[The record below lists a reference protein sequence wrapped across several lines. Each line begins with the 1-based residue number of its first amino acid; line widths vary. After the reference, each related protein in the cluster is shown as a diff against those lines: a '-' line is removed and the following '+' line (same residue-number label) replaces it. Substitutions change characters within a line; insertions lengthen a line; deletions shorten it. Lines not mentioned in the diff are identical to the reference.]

1 MKRIET
7 KYLIIGNSTASV
19 SCVEAIRSM
28 DKQGAI
34 TLIASEKEHTYSK
47 PLITYLLKGLISPER
62 MYYRPNDFYKT
73 NRINAILGSE
83 IKGIDVSS
91 SNAKTATGEEII
103 FERLLIA
110 TGGAPVLPQVPGIES
125 EGVFTFFTWKDAE
138 NVKKYIQRRKINHAV
153 VVGGGLI
160 GLKTLEALL
169 DLGIKTDLVEKA
181 PHVLGAILD
190 ETAAEMVHKRLA
202 DANVGIYCR
211 TSVQEILTIN
221 ELTSGIRLEND
232 REIDCEMVVFAIGV
246 KPNTRL
252 LTESGIKID
261 KGIIVNSR
269 MQTNFPNIYAAGDV
283 TQSYDLTTGTNRN
296 IALFPSAYK
305 QGRIAGINMAGGD
318 VEYPG
323 GIVMNSI
330 SICGLPVISV
340 GNVLPDGEESEI
352 FSKLDMK
359 NSIYKKVVL
368 KKDKITG
375 ALFVNQVDRVGIY
388 TGIIKSGI
396 NVAEIKEMLLTE
408 GFGLLTLPKEY
419 RKYVVSGVGI
429 EI

>member
-1 MKRIET
+1 
-7 KYLIIGNSTASV
+7 
-19 SCVEAIRSM
+19 M

>member
-1 MKRIET
+1 
-7 KYLIIGNSTASV
+7 
-19 SCVEAIRSM
+19 
-28 DKQGAI
+28 
-34 TLIASEKEHTYSK
+34 
-47 PLITYLLKGLISPER
+47 
-62 MYYRPNDFYKT
+62 
-73 NRINAILGSE
+73 
-83 IKGIDVSS
+83 
-91 SNAKTATGEEII
+91 
-103 FERLLIA
+103 
-110 TGGAPVLPQVPGIES
+110 
-125 EGVFTFFTWKDAE
+125 
-138 NVKKYIQRRKINHAV
+138 
-153 VVGGGLI
+153 
-160 GLKTLEALL
+160 
-169 DLGIKTDLVEKA
+169 
-181 PHVLGAILD
+181 
-190 ETAAEMVHKRLA
+190 
-202 DANVGIYCR
+202 
-211 TSVQEILTIN
+211 
-221 ELTSGIRLEND
+221 
-232 REIDCEMVVFAIGV
+232 
-246 KPNTRL
+246 
-252 LTESGIKID
+252 
-261 KGIIVNSR
+261 
-269 MQTNFPNIYAAGDV
+269 
-283 TQSYDLTTGTNRN
+283 
-296 IALFPSAYK
+296 
-305 QGRIAGINMAGGD
+305 MAGGD